1 MISLVNQNILLRV
14 STLKVETRRIGIK
27 IQKKLVLFSEFLVIS
42 ISLLFILCFLF
53 FNNKLLLFLYTIY
66 FVLLKITFEVT
77 FLYYS
82 RMAVLIDS

>member
-14 STLKVETRRIGIK
+14 STLKVETRRIDIK

-42 ISLLFILCFLF
+42 ISLLLILCFLF
-53 FNNKLLLFLYTIY
+53 FNNKLLLSLYPVY
-66 FVLLKITFEVT
+66 FVLLQITFEVT

-82 RMAVLIDS
+82 RMAVLIDN